1 MKIVNN
7 TNLNYQQIGFIIDDI
22 INKSVGETIYFG
34 KVSYLNIMFNELKI
48 NIRIRYLKRYVEWSF
63 REINNER
70 NIRYLRRY
78 VEWSFTN
85 NERIKYSKTDNH

>member
-7 TNLNYQQIGFIIDDI
+7 TSLNYQQIGFIIDDI
-22 INKSVGETIYFG
+22 INKSDGETIYYG
-34 KVSYLNIMFNELKI
+34 KVRYLDIVFNGLKI

-70 NIRYLRRY
+70 
-78 VEWSFTN
+78 
-85 NERIKYSKTDNH
+85 IKYSKINNR